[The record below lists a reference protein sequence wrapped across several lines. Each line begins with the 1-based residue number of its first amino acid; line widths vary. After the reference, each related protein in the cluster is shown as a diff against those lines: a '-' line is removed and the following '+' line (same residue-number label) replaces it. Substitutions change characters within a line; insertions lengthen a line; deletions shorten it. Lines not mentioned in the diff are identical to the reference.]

1 MSEWLCTSHHIWLR
15 FSTTKSLAIINKE
28 VKECGYLS
36 ENIIVV
42 RLKFQYFCL
51 LTPARQALYRF
62 VALTGYIVAWILL
75 SSTWSKG
82 FSNYLNLPKSSCSRR
97 EYELAAIILHIV
109 SASSLQ
115 GAIHLLNRH
124 LPEKGVTLTASSK
137 ITSLLAPEGR
147 GIPPR

>member
-1 MSEWLCTSHHIWLR
+1 MSEWLCTSHHIWLS
-15 FSTTKSLAIINKE
+15 FSTTKSLAIINKK

-51 LTPARQALYRF
+51 LTPARHALYRF

-82 FSNYLNLPKSSCSRR
+82 FSNYVNLPKSSCSRR

-115 GAIHLLNRH
+115 MSDSLIESGLTWEGGHFDGLFRNR
-124 LPEKGVTLTASSK
+124 
-137 ITSLLAPEGR
+137 
-147 GIPPR
+147 IPSGTKRQRHST